1 MAVTYLAEVCDIGGQ
16 QLGIIFLVIL
26 LSTLP
31 GSYFG
36 AWVSKKTNPKTSI
49 QIQLVTIICF
59 NFLAFSTMKGPDPK
73 YLPYIY
79 GGIWGA
85 LNGWFYPTETA
96 IFSMVQ
102 PKGQESELTG
112 IFMYSAQILAW
123 LPTLVFTILNENDV
137 HMMWGGMS
145 VNIFLFIALVLFH
158 LMAPWDVCVDVT
170 KKENRLQS
178 EDKSEEKGNEAKT
191 ESPVIIY
198 E

>member
-1 MAVTYLAEVCDIGGQ
+1 
-16 QLGIIFLVIL
+16 
-26 LSTLP
+26 
-31 GSYFG
+31 
-36 AWVSKKTNPKTSI
+36 
-49 QIQLVTIICF
+49 
-59 NFLAFSTMKGPDPK
+59 
-73 YLPYIY
+73 
-79 GGIWGA
+79 
-85 LNGWFYPTETA
+85 
-96 IFSMVQ
+96 MVQ
-102 PKGQESELTG
+102 PKGQESELAG

-145 VNIFLFIALVLFH
+145 INSFFLIAL

-178 EDKSEEKGNEAKT
+178 EYKSEEKGNEAKI